1 MVVFATD
8 RTNLQLNAL
17 DVIDNRSGNE
27 VSTGSDSDLVTAVAY
42 PIFHR
47 KFASHA
53 IADPVASLPI
63 LTSFH
68 FDALSDSMTLSNNK
82 LAADANPQTSV
93 AKTSPTDYLAL
104 AISTWGVGYLP
115 LAPGTWG
122 SLVGVLIFLLI
133 GRLSDVRTT
142 FLLASLVVIVLV
154 TLAGI
159 WAASQ
164 VERLMQRKDPGRVV
178 VDEVAGQLIS
188 LLPLAWVGGA
198 FSGWVIVSFILF
210 RFFDIVKPY
219 PARRFE
225 ALRGGLGIMADDLV
239 AGVYGA
245 LITAILTK
253 LFH

>member
-1 MVVFATD
+1 
-8 RTNLQLNAL
+8 
-17 DVIDNRSGNE
+17 
-27 VSTGSDSDLVTAVAY
+27 
-42 PIFHR
+42 
-47 KFASHA
+47 
-53 IADPVASLPI
+53 
-63 LTSFH
+63 
-68 FDALSDSMTLSNNK
+68 MTLSNDK
-82 LAADANPQTSV
+82 LAADANSQTSV

-133 GRLSDVRTT
+133 GRLSDARTT

-188 LLPLAWVGGA
+188 LLPLAWVDGA
-198 FSGWVIVSFILF
+198 FSGWWVIVSFILF

-225 ALRGGLGIMADDLV
+225 ALKGGLGIMADDLV

-245 LITAILTK
+245 LITGILIK